1 MQKFVYDDLGHAK
14 FQLFNLIVTD
24 LIRLAQKESDKV
36 LKFVKLLN
44 W

>member
-14 FQLFNLIVTD
+14 FQLFNLTVTD
-24 LIRLAQKESDKV
+24 LIKLAQKESHKV

-44 W
+44 